1 MDANKKPQMTREMME
16 RLYGRMNTLSDNGS
30 KAYGDTGRMLTANRS
45 VNSGRRYIKGYESSI
60 SANNSDNRRRFGT
73 EIGVAPRSR
82 VANNNPDDA
91 GLSGGNRRANSLD
104 NAGLSDGNRQANS
117 LQNNNA
123 SSGANNSRQSFNAN
137 RTTFRE
143 PPSRGYNPFG

>member
-16 RLYGRMNTLSDNGS
+16 RLYGRMNTLSDNS
-30 KAYGDTGRMLTANRS
+30 SRAYGDTGRMLTANRS

-60 SANNSDNRRRFGT
+60 SANNSDNRRRFGA

-82 VANNNPDDA
+82 VTNNNPDDA
-91 GLSGGNRRANSLD
+91 GLSGGNRRV
-104 NAGLSDGNRQANS
+104 NS

-123 SSGANNSRQSFNAN
+123 LSGVDNSRQSFNAN

>member
-30 KAYGDTGRMLTANRS
+30 KAYGDTGRMPTANRS
-45 VNSGRRYIKGYESSI
+45 VNSERQYIKKYQSSAVVGEVRQI
-60 SANNSDNRRRFGT
+60 SA
-73 EIGVAPRSR
+73 EIGATSRLRS
-82 VANNNPDDA
+82 
-91 GLSGGNRRANSLD
+91 ANSLD

-123 SSGANNSRQSFNAN
+123 PSGVNNSRQSFNAN

>member
-16 RLYGRMNTLSDNGS
+16 RLYGRMNTLSDNS
-30 KAYGDTGRMLTANRS
+30 SRAYGDTGRMPIANRS
-45 VNSGRRYIKGYESSI
+45 VNSERRYIKGYGSSI
-60 SANNSDNRRRFGT
+60 SANNSDNRRRFGA

-91 GLSGGNRRANSLD
+91 GLSGGNRRVN
-104 NAGLSDGNRQANS
+104 G
-117 LQNNNA
+117 LQNNNVQ
-123 SSGANNSRQSFNAN
+123 SSVDNSRQSFNAN

>member
-1 MDANKKPQMTREMME
+1 MDANKKPQMTREMIE
-16 RLYGRMNTLSDNGS
+16 RLYGRMNTLSDNS
-30 KAYGDTGRMLTANRS
+30 SRAYGDTGRMLTANRS
-45 VNSGRRYIKGYESSI
+45 VNSERRYIKGYGSSI

-82 VANNNPDDA
+82 VANDNPDDA
-91 GLSGGNRRANSLD
+91 GLSGGNRRV
-104 NAGLSDGNRQANS
+104 NS
-117 LQNNNA
+117 LQNNNV

>member
-1 MDANKKPQMTREMME
+1 MDANKKPQMTREMIM
-16 RLYGRMNTLSDNGS
+16 RLSGPSRRSVDGF

-45 VNSGRRYIKGYESSI
+45 VNSERRYIKGYGSSI
-60 SANNSDNRRRFGT
+60 SANNSDNRRRFGA
-73 EIGVAPRSR
+73 EMGVAPRSR

-91 GLSGGNRRANSLD
+91 GLSGGNRRVN
-104 NAGLSDGNRQANS
+104 G
-117 LQNNNA
+117 LQNNNVQ
-123 SSGANNSRQSFNAN
+123 SSVDNSRQSFNAN

>member
-1 MDANKKPQMTREMME
+1 MDANKKPQMTREMMI
-16 RLYGRMNTLSDNGS
+16 RLSGS
-30 KAYGDTGRMLTANRS
+30 LRRPIDGFKAYGDTGRMPTANRS

-73 EIGVAPRSR
+73 EIGIAPRSR
-82 VANNNPDDA
+82 VANDNPDGA
-91 GLSGGNRRANSLD
+91 GLSGGNRRVN
-104 NAGLSDGNRQANS
+104 G
-117 LQNNNA
+117 LQNNNVP
-123 SSGANNSRQSFNAN
+123 SDVNNSRQSFNAN

>member
-16 RLYGRMNTLSDNGS
+16 RLYGRMNTLSDNSS

-45 VNSGRRYIKGYESSI
+45 VNLERRFIKGYESST
-60 SANNSDNRRRFGT
+60 SANNSNNRRRFGT
-73 EIGVAPRSR
+73 EIGIAPRSR
-82 VANNNPDDA
+82 AANDNPDDA
-91 GLSGGNRRANSLD
+91 GLSGGNRRVN
-104 NAGLSDGNRQANS
+104 G

-123 SSGANNSRQSFNAN
+123 PSSVDNSRQSFNAS